1 MPCIC
6 LQNKKNNRKIRISMN
21 IYIHLILNCDQIRNM
36 IANLFMVP
44 SRFHFIVYYHAL
56 FILSA
61 LTEERFNSL
70 MCWPR
75 LNNLPK
81 NLPFTQH
88 GRV

>member
-1 MPCIC
+1 
-6 LQNKKNNRKIRISMN
+6 MN
-21 IYIHLILNCDQIRNM
+21 IYIYLILNCDQDM